1 MPNLQLGDKPN
12 RQRSWRIFFCLP
24 IDGCTIYDAWWQRT
38 EEETAMTRLPQS
50 RSLWAIKPGGEKER
64 TEIWKASDG
73 WWHRERICCGVSHLF
88 LFAILILSAAA
99 AGLKENSDDET
110 SRDNFPK
117 SFVFGAGASAYQ
129 VINGSFQFSN
139 FNFLWTYM
147 HVWFGSFPASERL
160 ILGFYLGEF
169 FVGWR
174 SSLWRWKSS

>member
-1 MPNLQLGDKPN
+1 MPNLQLGNKQN
-12 RQRSWRIFFCLP
+12 RQRSWRIFFLFSYRRSYHP
-24 IDGCTIYDAWWQRT
+24 RRM
-38 EEETAMTRLPQS
+38 MTKDRGRNFNDTPPPVSVSVSNKTRRRGRKNRNLKS
-50 RSLWAIKPGGEKER
+50 V
-64 TEIWKASDG
+64 

-99 AGLKENSDDET
+99 GLKENSDDEIG
-110 SRDNFPK
+110 RDNFPK

-129 VINGSFQFSN
+129 VINGSFQFSI

-174 SSLWRWKSS
+174 SRLWRRKSS